1 MDAYSVM
8 MAAIQIAAWLLFE
21 ALPITILMIVFFYSL
36 KILRVGIDK
45 WKSTRGNRGG

>member
-8 MAAIQIAAWLLFE
+8 LSAIQIAAWLLFE

-36 KILRVGIDK
+36 KIVNVGIDK
-45 WKSTRGNRGG
+45 MKAKRSRR